1 MLSKTDS
8 SDDFAFHSV
17 SRIQESYESWL
28 SRHGAIEASMKA
40 MAPPR
45 FKVERGVP
53 LSGLSTFGIG
63 GPARYLARCRTVS
76 DLRLALDFARQ
87 QGLHQNKV
95 FVIGKGSNVLFD
107 DRGYD
112 GLVIANE
119 LDFCDEISVA
129 STSSNDEELSLRAG
143 SGYAFNTLGQ
153 RLSTAGWGGLE
164 FAAGI
169 PGTVGGAVFMNAGAN
184 GFETCEVLACAEY
197 MTSEGEL
204 KSLDVREG
212 SCGDSGGSGFAY
224 RTSPFQEMGGDLLA
238 VVSATFSVR
247 SSPGAKA
254 RAREYMVRRG
264 QTQPL
269 RDRSAGCVF
278 RNPVGEGMP
287 SAGALIDGAGL
298 KGHSVGTASVSPLH
312 ANYLVCRE
320 TGAHSARDM
329 RALIEEVRARVREH
343 AGVELTTE
351 LKIVPFQAGEDGG

>member
-1 MLSKTDS
+1 
-8 SDDFAFHSV
+8 
-17 SRIQESYESWL
+17 
-28 SRHGAIEASMKA
+28 MKA

-164 FAAGI
+164 VLSAKLAERRWR
-169 PGTVGGAVFMNAGAN
+169 GARLLI
-184 GFETCEVLACAEY
+184 E
-197 MTSEGEL
+197 
-204 KSLDVREG
+204 
-212 SCGDSGGSGFAY
+212 
-224 RTSPFQEMGGDLLA
+224 RTGQ
-238 VVSATFSVR
+238 
-247 SSPGAKA
+247 
-254 RAREYMVRRG
+254 RARETCGKEHPGGGRGHKSCPVARERSPSRRF
-264 QTQPL
+264 L
-269 RDRSAGCVF
+269 R
-278 RNPVGEGMP
+278 
-287 SAGALIDGAGL
+287 
-298 KGHSVGTASVSPLH
+298 
-312 ANYLVCRE
+312 
-320 TGAHSARDM
+320 
-329 RALIEEVRARVREH
+329 RAWSFSWCSLLR
-343 AGVELTTE
+343 
-351 LKIVPFQAGEDGG
+351 